1 MGVLG
6 FMMAFNVV
14 YYQFSIS
21 SATILFFV
29 PFTYYLVLD
38 SRGDTPELHKALKY
52 FNLEGSALRDTAST
66 LTSSPTIS
74 LAIFCDSVVFR
85 FCRYGLDSPHVL
97 ILSKSFTS
105 KVEN

>member
-21 SATILFFV
+21 AASILFFV

-38 SRGDTPELHKALKY
+38 SRGDTPELHKVLKH
-52 FNLEGSALRDTAST
+52 FKLEASAQGYGKHTNKQSND
-66 LTSSPTIS
+66 
-74 LAIFCDSVVFR
+74 FR
-85 FCRYGLDSPHVL
+85 
-97 ILSKSFTS
+97 
-105 KVEN
+105 

>member
-21 SATILFFV
+21 AATILFFV

-38 SRGDTPELHKALKY
+38 SRGDMLELHKALKY
-52 FNLEGSALRDTAST
+52 FKLEASAQGYGKHINKQSND
-66 LTSSPTIS
+66 
-74 LAIFCDSVVFR
+74 FR
-85 FCRYGLDSPHVL
+85 
-97 ILSKSFTS
+97 
-105 KVEN
+105 

>member
-21 SATILFFV
+21 AATIWFFCV

-38 SRGDTPELHKALKY
+38 SRGDTLELHKALKY
-52 FNLEGSALRDTAST
+52 FKLEASAQGYGKYTNKQSND
-66 LTSSPTIS
+66 
-74 LAIFCDSVVFR
+74 FR
-85 FCRYGLDSPHVL
+85 
-97 ILSKSFTS
+97 
-105 KVEN
+105 

>member
-21 SATILFFV
+21 AATILFFV

-52 FNLEGSALRDTAST
+52 FKL
-66 LTSSPTIS
+66 
-74 LAIFCDSVVFR
+74 
-85 FCRYGLDSPHVL
+85 
-97 ILSKSFTS
+97 
-105 KVEN
+105 